1 MSEKFHFT
9 ATSDECIKCG
19 KCIPVCTIHQVNADE
34 VTSPRG
40 FIDLLGAYQRD
51 ELDLDK
57 QAKDIFES
65 CFLCTA
71 CTDVCPNSL
80 PTDMVIEEV
89 RKDIADKF
97 GIAWFKR
104 LFFTLLRHR
113 WLMDIMMKLGWV
125 FKTCGFKQEPK
136 KSGMLARFN
145 LPILKADRL
154 LPSLGKTSF
163 LNKYP
168 KEIKNGGT
176 RRVAVFIGCLANY
189 NYTGIG
195 DSLVEVLKELNIDIF
210 IPKKQKCCAAPAYF
224 TGDFYTVETLS
235 KQNIEYFESFIDD
248 VEAIIIPEATCSAMI
263 KHDWEVFFRNRGMDD
278 WADRAKELNKKIFM
292 VTEWLY
298 KNTELK
304 ELLDSKNINFE
315 ESITYHDACHAK
327 KVQGIEK
334 EPRELLKSNFKIK
347 EMSDPNRC
355 CGFGG
360 VTMQTEKF
368 HLAQAAGQ
376 PKAAMIKESGA
387 DIVAA
392 ECSACR
398 MQISNSLHQNG
409 VDVEFKNPI
418 ELIAKALKEAK
429 S

>member
-1 MSEKFHFT
+1 MGDKFNFT
-9 ATSDECIKCG
+9 QTSDACIKCG

-40 FIDLLGAYQRD
+40 FIDLLGAYKRD

-65 CFLCTA
+65 CFLCTN
-71 CTDVCPNSL
+71 CVDVCPNSL

-89 RKDIADKF
+89 RADIADKF

-104 LFFTLLRHR
+104 AFFTLLRHR
-113 WLMDIMMKLGWV
+113 WLMDLLMKLGWV

-136 KSGMLARFN
+136 KSGMIPRFN
-145 LPILKADRL
+145 LPLLRADRL

-168 KEIKNGGT
+168 QEIKGSGK

-189 NYTGIG
+189 NYTSIG
-195 DSLVEVLKELNIDIF
+195 DSLVDVLKELNIDIF

-224 TGDFYTVETLS
+224 TGDFYTVETLA

-278 WADRAKELNKKIFM
+278 WANRAKELNKKIFM

-304 ELLDSKNINFE
+304 ELLDSKGVKFE

-334 EPRELLKSNFKIK
+334 EPRELLKSNFTIK

-368 HLAQAAGQ
+368 HLAQAAGK

-398 MQISNSLHQNG
+398 MQISNSLHQND

-418 ELIAKALKEAK
+418 ELIAKALKEK
-429 S
+429 K